1 MLYFAYGS
9 NMDHEQMAARCPGA
23 TLVQVGCL
31 HGHRFSI
38 NGRGYATVLEDHS
51 QKVYGL
57 IWKITSSHAQ
67 ALDGYESVPI
77 AYLRHQLPVSSSG
90 QAAQDMLV
98 YVSVNSDRGIARQ
111 GYMEK
116 ITAAARR
123 AELPLDYQALLM
135 AWLPGKSCKES
146 RSG

>member
-1 MLYFAYGS
+1 
-9 NMDHEQMAARCPGA
+9 
-23 TLVQVGCL
+23 
-31 HGHRFSI
+31 
-38 NGRGYATVLEDHS
+38 
-51 QKVYGL
+51 
-57 IWKITSSHAQ
+57 
-67 ALDGYESVPI
+67 
-77 AYLRHQLPVSSSG
+77 
-90 QAAQDMLV
+90 MLV

-135 AWLPGKSCKES
+135 AWLPGQSCKES